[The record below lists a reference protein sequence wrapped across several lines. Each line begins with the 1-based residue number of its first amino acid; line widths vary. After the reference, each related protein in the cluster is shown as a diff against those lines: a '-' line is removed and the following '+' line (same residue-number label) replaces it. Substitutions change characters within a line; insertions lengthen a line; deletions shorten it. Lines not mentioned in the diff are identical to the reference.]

1 MLQRKVCLVGVPAV
15 GKTSLV
21 RRFVEGRFSEAYL
34 TTIGVAI
41 SRRVVEAGPGG
52 APLAEPVTL
61 VVWDLN
67 GDDAFTPLRSS
78 YARGASGVLLVA
90 DGTRPDTLGAAL
102 ALHARLETEL
112 GAVLPAVVCLNKR
125 DLDGWD
131 LDPAA
136 PELDRFPV
144 LETSAL
150 DGRGVEEAFARL
162 AG

>member
-21 RRFVEGRFSEAYL
+21 RRFVEGRFSEEYL

-41 SRRVVEAGPGG
+41 SRRVVDA
-52 APLAEPVTL
+52 APDGTPLPEPVTL
-61 VVWDLN
+61 IVWDLN

-78 YARGASGVLLVA
+78 YVRGASGVLLVA
-90 DGTRPDTLGAAL
+90 DGARPDTLDAAL
-102 ALHARLETEL
+102 ALHARLEAEL
-112 GAVLPAVVCLNKR
+112 GALPAVVCLNKR
-125 DLDGWD
+125 DLDAFA

-136 PELDRFPV
+136 PALDGYAV

-162 AG
+162 ST

>member
-21 RRFVEGRFSEAYL
+21 RRFVEGTFSEDYL

-41 SRRVVEAGPGG
+41 SRRVVEAGADG

-67 GDDAFTPLRSS
+67 GDDAFTPLRAS
-78 YARGASGVLLVA
+78 YVRGASGVLLVA
-90 DGTRPDTLGAAL
+90 DGTRPETLAAAL
-102 ALHARLETEL
+102 ALHARLESEL
-112 GAVLPAVVCLNKR
+112 DTVLPAVVCLNKR
-125 DLDGWD
+125 DLDAFAAD
-131 LDPAA
+131 ADA
-136 PELDRFPV
+136 PELDGFAV
-144 LETSAL
+144 LETSAR

-162 AG
+162 AS

>member
-21 RRFVEGRFSEAYL
+21 RRFVEGRFSEEYL

-52 APLAEPVTL
+52 EALAEPVTL

-78 YARGASGVLLVA
+78 YVRGAHGVLLVA

-102 ALHARLETEL
+102 ALHARLQAEL
-112 GAVLPAVVCLNKR
+112 DAELPAVVCLNKR
-125 DLDGWD
+125 DLDGWA
-131 LDPAA
+131 PADET
-136 PELDRFPV
+136 PELARYPV
-144 LETSAL
+144 VGTSAL
-150 DGRGVEEAFARL
+150 DGQGVEEAFARL
-162 AG
+162 AT